1 MKLKFFYFAAIL
13 CAFSL
18 TSCYTTHDVAQNSY
32 TFSLLNDDKTVR
44 DTGDVLSYEDSLL
57 RASFIVGK
65 KDIAFTM
72 RNQTSNT
79 AKIIWD
85 ESLFIRN
92 GNPSKVMHAGVK
104 YTDRNQSMPP
114 SVVPAGTLF
123 DDVIVPSDNVYWRE
137 GYYSQY
143 GSSPGGWEKKELFPN
158 YTSKGDEFR
167 VFMPVQI
174 AGTTKEYN
182 FNFRVEDNKTTYIKE
197 RRMDVAKTTWLTV
210 GLTMVPLLILLSAY

>member
-1 MKLKFFYFAAIL
+1 MKKTSLYLVVLLGAL
-13 CAFSL
+13 SL
-18 TSCYTTHDVAQNSY
+18 TSCYTMHDVPQNTYS
-32 TFSLLNDDKTVR
+32 FSLLNDDKTVR
-44 DTGDVLSYEDSLL
+44 DTGEALTYSDSTL
-57 RASFIVGK
+57 RATFIVGE
-65 KDIAFTM
+65 KDIAFSL

-79 AKIIWD
+79 IKLIWD

-114 SVVPAGTLF
+114 SVIPAGTLF
-123 DDVIVPSDNVYWRE
+123 DDVIVPSENVYWRE

-143 GSSPGGWEKKELFPN
+143 GSSPGGWEKKDLFPS

-167 VFMPVQI
+167 VFMPMQV

-182 FNFRVEDNKTTYIKE
+182 FNFRVDDTKTTYVKE